1 MQKMSSN
8 GCYCYQLTAHR
19 LLPLTAWD
27 DFGSEEL
34 NVNKQKESSSVKG
47 RKQLVQRGRYG
58 YETLEDKYKFCHHED
73 LEKYIEEYRD
83 MFCVAN
89 RGHKKGWKPNGISY
103 NYLRM
108 APPARYVIV

>member
-1 MQKMSSN
+1 MWPFVKIFVFTKN
-8 GCYCYQLTAHR
+8 LCLIFEF
-19 LLPLTAWD
+19 LLNL
-27 DFGSEEL
+27 F

-58 YETLEDKYKFCHHED
+58 YETLEDKYKFCHYED